1 MYRSLFFSFT
11 LLVFFCASAAFADI
25 VILKS
30 GQTIKNADVSEKDG
44 VICCET
50 NEKTYYLDKASV
62 ESIVST
68 GPEHDRTELPGW
80 VEALGSYSPRSLSF
94 IRHHKP
100 TIVIALWGIGF
111 IFAVLLLKF
120 FGFKGF
126 TAYKDTKSKKILLQS
141 LEEIDA
147 AEKSVLREFFIEPK
161 NTVEMPID
169 DPVVAGLIEKQ
180 ILKAIRE
187 TGQYSI
193 RGLLLPIQINPQV
206 KEHVTRELVGYSD
219 NGADRKAMMDS
230 RPDFINKVDDYWV
243 T

>member
-1 MYRSLFFSFT
+1 MGL
-11 LLVFFCASAAFADI
+11 SAAFADI

-30 GQTIKNADVSEKDG
+30 GKTIKNADVSEKYG

-50 NEKTYYLDKASV
+50 NDKTYYLDKASV

-80 VEALGSYSPRSLSF
+80 VETIGAYSPASLSF
-94 IRHHKP
+94 IRNHKS
-100 TIVIALWGIGF
+100 TIVIALWVVGF
-111 IFAVLLLKF
+111 IFAALLLKF
-120 FGFKGF
+120 FWSKGF
-126 TAYKDTKSKKILLQS
+126 TAFKAAKSKKLLLQS
-141 LEEIDA
+141 IEEIDA
-147 AEKSVLREFFIEPK
+147 AEKSVLREFFIEQK

-169 DPVVAGLIEKQ
+169 DPVVAGLIEKR

-193 RGLLLPIQINPQV
+193 RGLLLPIQINPAI
-206 KEHVTRELVGYSD
+206 KNFVTPGLVGYSN

-230 RPDFINKVDDYWV
+230 RPDFIKKVLIHV
-243 T
+243 PQVRSLPGAP